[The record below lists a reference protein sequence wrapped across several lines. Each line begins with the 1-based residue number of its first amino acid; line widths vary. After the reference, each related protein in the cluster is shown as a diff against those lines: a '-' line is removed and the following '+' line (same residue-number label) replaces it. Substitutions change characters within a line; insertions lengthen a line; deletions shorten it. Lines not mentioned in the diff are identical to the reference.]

1 MNMNTYTYV
10 KTDQQLSYSALM
22 LVSLPNH
29 LHRMG
34 IDNVNEEVAAS
45 PSVGQQANSTI
56 INTVTSA
63 QSCF

>member
-1 MNMNTYTYV
+1 MKV
-10 KTDQQLSYSALM
+10 DQRLSHPALM
-22 LVSLPNH
+22 SISLPNH
-29 LHRMG
+29 VHRMG

-56 INTVTSA
+56 INTVTSS